1 MMNGELNGN
10 NKLSKMGK
18 AKKQP
23 VEEPTAKMAP
33 PVVVETPVV
42 VGKKTKKRHNNYRM
56 FIKRIGKEVRT
67 PNLKKE
73 SVDIVSSA
81 FEACVES
88 LLDSLESIMTGN
100 PNKNITCK
108 HITMA
113 LIGCSDRNGL
123 SKKTLDSALAFTDDS
138 LQRLRVQNE

>member
-1 MMNGELNGN
+1 
-10 NKLSKMGK
+10 MGK

-33 PVVVETPVV
+33 PVTVETPVAA
-42 VGKKTKKRHNNYRM
+42 KKTKKRHNNYRM
-56 FIKRIGKEVRT
+56 FIKRVCKEVRT

-73 SVDIVSSA
+73 SVTIASSA
-81 FEACVES
+81 FEACVDS
-88 LLDSLESIMTGN
+88 LLDSLESIMADN
-100 PNKNITCK
+100 RNKNVTCK

-123 SKKTLDSALAFTDDS
+123 SKKTLDSALAFTENS
-138 LQRLRVQNE
+138 LQRLQMQSE